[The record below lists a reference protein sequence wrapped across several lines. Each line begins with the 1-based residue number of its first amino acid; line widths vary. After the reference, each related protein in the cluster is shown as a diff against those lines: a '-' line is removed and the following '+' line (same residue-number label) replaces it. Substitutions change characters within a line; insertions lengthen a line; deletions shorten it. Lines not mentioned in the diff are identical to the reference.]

1 MGTIGGS
8 GSVVAST
15 ATTEAPKE
23 DKKDAPKGGDKKDAP
38 KGGDK
43 KDAKKAEAKK
53 PEPVVE
59 EAEPEGGFGDLFG

>member
-1 MGTIGGS
+1 MGSIGGS

-15 ATTEAPKE
+15 TTKDAPKE
-23 DKKDAPKGGDKKDAP
+23 EKKDAPKGGDKKDAP

-43 KDAKKAEAKK
+43 KDAKKPEAKK
-53 PEPVVE
+53 PEPVE